1 MIIIV
6 KLLQNDSFTNISKQ
20 NSPNA
25 PSLQEIENIEK
36 FQPVVEIVSP
46 SQVPSVILNDVLS
59 SFFPTISTLP
69 APTSSSVCH
78 SQHHTNDD
86 IVKTPYMLCNKTS
99 DMTELIG
106 QPSSFIE
113 SEFISEN
120 QQPKKVHS
128 LLESIEELCLLI
140 RNLLQY
146 ELSGQKITS
155 LQATIANQLAILLT
169 YLAIPKNEQIISS
182 LITKDTIERMTSTN
196 EDDVYLEQP
205 LLLTIGTQTDLEFTQ
220 ISKSMLISSN
230 NLHFHTEPV
239 HDLVDFQVHKSSSF
253 ENKQDENLDIPLTS
267 SELISTS
274 GKNNK
279 SSNTFF
285 IISSVTLGCRPN
297 HALSDTFI
305 YHIHHHQQYSNS
317 YHQLNSFSETTLH
330 KLMHYWSTKEKT
342 KYIGQKFQQYIEL
355 ESSNTCLEASTE
367 FTPDFILTTIKNSK
381 YDDDDQTE
389 QFGIDTEKQDYQ
401 TDTISLIIKK
411 NQEKIDTLTFNS
423 TEKENY
429 DSLELDIEQ
438 G

>member
-1 MIIIV
+1 M
-6 KLLQNDSFTNISKQ
+6 SS
-20 NSPNA
+20 
-25 PSLQEIENIEK
+25 ENI
-36 FQPVVEIVSP
+36 
-46 SQVPSVILNDVLS
+46 
-59 SFFPTISTLP
+59 
-69 APTSSSVCH
+69 H
-78 SQHHTNDD
+78 SHTNA
-86 IVKTPYMLCNKTS
+86 V
-99 DMTELIG
+99 
-106 QPSSFIE
+106 
-113 SEFISEN
+113 
-120 QQPKKVHS
+120 
-128 LLESIEELCLLI
+128 
-140 RNLLQY
+140 
-146 ELSGQKITS
+146 
-155 LQATIANQLAILLT
+155 
-169 YLAIPKNEQIISS
+169 
-182 LITKDTIERMTSTN
+182 
-196 EDDVYLEQP
+196 
-205 LLLTIGTQTDLEFTQ
+205 
-220 ISKSMLISSN
+220 
-230 NLHFHTEPV
+230 V
-239 HDLVDFQVHKSSSF
+239 HDLVEFKAYQSSDNKQQGTIDILPLSQKETSHTDLISSSM
-253 ENKQDENLDIPLTS
+253 
-267 SELISTS
+267 
-274 GKNNK
+274 
-279 SSNTFF
+279 
-285 IISSVTLGCRPN
+285 TLHLPGRRLN